1 MESEAA
7 LALRLGRESGLL
19 RSRDAVAAGV
29 SRTALSRLAACGDL
43 VWVSRGVYQLPQSPQ
58 ADPIAIL
65 CATHPSVVLCLTSAL
80 AMYGLTTQSP
90 RHVWIA
96 LGNKAA
102 VPRIEYPPLQVVRM
116 SAANLREGVQ
126 ERIIDGVN
134 VRVTSPA
141 RTVADC
147 FKFRSR
153 VGLDVAI
160 EVLRSSWESRTVT
173 MDELWQAA
181 EQTRMTN
188 VMRPTWNHSYDAR
201 QPACIHPSA
210 TEEPCRKRSNRI
222 RRHAHPVRARAHALS
237 HQHLT

>member
-1 MESEAA
+1 MSTEAA
-7 LALRLGRESGLL
+7 LALRLGRESGVL

-29 SRTALSRLAACGDL
+29 SRTALSRLVARGDL
-43 VWVSRGVYQLPQSPQ
+43 VRVGRGLYQIPESPRV
-58 ADPIAIL
+58 DPLAIL
-65 CATHPSVVLCLTSAL
+65 SATQPSVVVCLLSAL

-90 RHVWIA
+90 RQVWIA

-102 VPRIEYPPLQVVRM
+102 VPRIEYPPVQVVRM
-116 SAANLREGVQ
+116 NEVNLREGVQ
-126 ERIIDGVN
+126 EEVIDGVT

-160 EVLRSSWESRTVT
+160 EALRSAWESRTVT

-188 VMRPTWNHSYDAR
+188 VMRPYLESL
-201 QPACIHPSA
+201 P
-210 TEEPCRKRSNRI
+210 
-222 RRHAHPVRARAHALS
+222 
-237 HQHLT
+237 

>member
-1 MESEAA
+1 MGTEAA
-7 LALRLGRESGLL
+7 AALRLGRKSGLL

-29 SRTALSRLAACGDL
+29 SRTALSRLAARGDL
-43 VWVSRGVYQLPQSPQ
+43 VWVSRGVYQLPQGPR

-65 CATHPSVVLCLTSAL
+65 CATHPSVVVCLTSAL
-80 AMYGLTTQSP
+80 AMHGLTTQSP
-90 RHVWIA
+90 LQVWMAI
-96 LGNKAA
+96 GNRAA

-116 SAANLREGVQ
+116 NEVNLREGVQ
-126 ERIIDGVN
+126 EENIDGVT

-160 EVLRSSWESRTVT
+160 EALRSAWESRTVT

-181 EQTRMTN
+181 GHTRMTN
-188 VMRPTWNHSYDAR
+188 VMRPYLESL
-201 QPACIHPSA
+201 
-210 TEEPCRKRSNRI
+210 
-222 RRHAHPVRARAHALS
+222 V
-237 HQHLT
+237 

>member
-1 MESEAA
+1 
-7 LALRLGRESGLL
+7 
-19 RSRDAVAAGV
+19 
-29 SRTALSRLAACGDL
+29 
-43 VWVSRGVYQLPQSPQ
+43 
-58 ADPIAIL
+58 
-65 CATHPSVVLCLTSAL
+65 
-80 AMYGLTTQSP
+80 MYGLTTQSP

-126 ERIIDGVN
+126 ERIIDGVT
-134 VRVTSPA
+134 VRVTSPS

-188 VMRPTWNHSYDAR
+188 VMRPYLESL
-201 QPACIHPSA
+201 I
-210 TEEPCRKRSNRI
+210 
-222 RRHAHPVRARAHALS
+222 
-237 HQHLT
+237 